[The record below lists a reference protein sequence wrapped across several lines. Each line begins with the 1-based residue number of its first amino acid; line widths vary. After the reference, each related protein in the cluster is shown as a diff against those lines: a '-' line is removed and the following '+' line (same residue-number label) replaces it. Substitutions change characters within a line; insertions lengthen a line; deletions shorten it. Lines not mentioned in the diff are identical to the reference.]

1 MDTKTNQL
9 RPSTNLRPQ
18 RFPSDLDWSPTKRFD
33 SLDQLFNFVNMECED
48 AIHWYYEKKKSK
60 AILGYWLRLGAIV
73 AVAAAGLI
81 PIIGILCSKDRVPCL
96 SPAWATVSLAIAALL
111 ISLDRFGGYTSG
123 WVRYVRTAQIM
134 TSLQG
139 DFLHDWQVHRH
150 DRQAQTSEETNIKIT
165 QDGISMCK
173 KFLQSVNTLVQSETS
188 VWAQEFQQALMEVD
202 RGSKSRSDESN
213 NG

>member
-1 MDTKTNQL
+1 
-9 RPSTNLRPQ
+9 
-18 RFPSDLDWSPTKRFD
+18 
-33 SLDQLFNFVNMECED
+33 MECED